1 MLHPLEKHWTKPI
14 RVGIKCIIGVILLIF
29 LYYWSFFLINGQL
42 ITEHSLYEVK
52 NIEIRALTSDPY
64 PDITYSLVTKTPTE
78 TYTQFYNKT
87 LSVLRDD
94 YKCVLNDYSV

>member
-1 MLHPLEKHWTKPI
+1 MPKTKEVRKTFGEVISEKLHILHPLEKHWTKPL

-52 NIEIRALTSDPY
+52 NVEIRAFSSDPS
-64 PDITYSLVTKTPTE
+64 P
-78 TYTQFYNKT
+78 
-87 LSVLRDD
+87 
-94 YKCVLNDYSV
+94 